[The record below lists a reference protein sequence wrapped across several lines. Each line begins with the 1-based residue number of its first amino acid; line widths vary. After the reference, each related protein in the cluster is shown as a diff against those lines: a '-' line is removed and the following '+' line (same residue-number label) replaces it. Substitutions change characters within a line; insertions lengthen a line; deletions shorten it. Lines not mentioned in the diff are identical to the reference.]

1 MSGAVDSVAQQR
13 DDEQTFASPE
23 ASVRVDELEGRHSTP
38 ATNKWLVAIAVIVPT
53 ILEVVDGTVVTV
65 IMPHIQGSLNA
76 AVDEVTWVLTSYLVA
91 NGIVIPLTGWLSA
104 LFGRKRFFL
113 LCIVLFTFS
122 SFLCG
127 AATNLPMLIV
137 FRLVQGASGAAMI
150 PLSQAILLETF
161 PPKEHGMAMAVWG
174 IGVMFAPIVGPVL
187 GGWITEHYSWR
198 WAFYINVPLGVL
210 AFFLMSAF
218 VHDPAYVRRSL
229 SRIDYVGLGLL
240 ILWIGG
246 AQLVLDRGER
256 ADWFAATWVW
266 VTSGMAGVAL
276 VAFVLWELR
285 HAAPIL
291 DFRLLGNRTYA
302 MGIVLNTLLGF
313 VLYSSVVLQPL
324 YAQTLLGYDAL
335 NAGVMMAPGGF
346 GTLVTMPLAGLLM
359 NRLDARWLL
368 ALGMAVTNYSLVMMS
383 HINLDVSMWH
393 LTWPR
398 IVWGLGMGFYF
409 VPLSAAAIGVVSKE
423 KMGDASALFNL
434 MRNLGGSVGVALAVT
449 LLSRR
454 AQFHQHVLVSHITP
468 YDPEAVARFT
478 YIWQGLLLSGADP
491 VTAQAQAGQLI
502 YLEVQRQSVL
512 MAFLDSF
519 WVIGVASLACV
530 PLVFLMRKFTGGMAV
545 GH

>member
-1 MSGAVDSVAQQR
+1 MSGAMNVA
-13 DDEQTFASPE
+13 DERVPDAGPTEALQEPHAAS
-23 ASVRVDELEGRHSTP
+23 
-38 ATNKWLVAIAVIVPT
+38 ATNKWLVAAAVIVPT
-53 ILEVVDGTVVTV
+53 ILEVVDGTVVAV
-65 IMPHIQGSLNA
+65 VMPHIQGSLNA

-113 LCIVLFTFS
+113 LCIALFTLS

-137 FRLVQGASGAAMI
+137 FRLLQGASGAAMI

-174 IGVMFAPIVGPVL
+174 VGVMFAPIVGPVL
-187 GGWITEHYSWR
+187 GGWITEHYTWR

-210 AFFLMSAF
+210 AFVLTSAF
-218 VHDPAYVRRSL
+218 VHDPVYVRRAL

-240 ILWIGG
+240 MLWIGG

-256 ADWFAATWVW
+256 ADWFAAAWVW
-266 VTSGMAGVAL
+266 VTSGTAAVAL
-276 VAFVLWELR
+276 VTFIFWEL
-285 HAAPIL
+285 HHTAPIV
-291 DFRLLGNRTYA
+291 DFRLLTNRNYT
-302 MGIVLNTLLGF
+302 MGVVLHTVLGF
-313 VLYSSVVLQPL
+313 VLYSSVTLQPL

-335 NAGVMMAPGGF
+335 NAGVMMMPGGF
-346 GTLVTMPLAGLLM
+346 GTLLTMPLAGVLM
-359 NRLDARWLL
+359 NRTDARWLL
-368 ALGMAVTNYSLVMMS
+368 LVGMLVTNYSLVMMS
-383 HINLDVSMWH
+383 HLTLDVSMGQMS
-393 LTWPR
+393 WPR

-409 VPLSAAAIGVVSKE
+409 VPLSAAAIGAVNKE

-454 AQFHQHVLVSHITP
+454 AQFHQHVLVAHVTP
-468 YDPEAVARFT
+468 YDPQATERFT
-478 YIWQGLLLSGADP
+478 YLWQGLIRSGTDP
-491 VTAQAQAGQLI
+491 MTAQAQAGQLI

-530 PLVFLMRKFTGGMAV
+530 PLVFLMRGFRGGMTI

>member
-1 MSGAVDSVAQQR
+1 MSGAVSSGQEHSSSAPQVDLPQ
-13 DDEQTFASPE
+13 PE
-23 ASVRVDELEGRHSTP
+23 ATNAAI
-38 ATNKWLVAIAVIVPT
+38 ATNKWLVAAAVIVPT

-65 IMPHIQGSLNA
+65 VMPHIQGSLNA

-210 AFFLMSAF
+210 AFVLTSAF
-218 VHDPAYVRRSL
+218 VHDPAYVRRTL

-240 ILWIGG
+240 MLWIGG

-256 ADWFAATWVW
+256 ADWFAAAWVW
-266 VTSGMAGVAL
+266 VTSGMAAAAL
-276 VAFVLWELR
+276 VTFILWELR
-285 HAAPIL
+285 YAAPIV
-291 DFRLLGNRTYA
+291 DFRLLKNRTYA
-302 MGIVLNTLLGF
+302 VGIVLNTLLGF
-313 VLYSSVVLQPL
+313 VLYSSVTLQPL

-346 GTLVTMPLAGLLM
+346 GTLLTMPLAGLLM

-368 ALGMAVTNYSLVMMS
+368 VVGMAVTNYSLVMMS
-383 HINLDVSMWH
+383 HVTLDISMWQ
-393 LTWPR
+393 LSWAR

-434 MRNLGGSVGVALAVT
+434 MRNLGGSVGVALAIT

-454 AQFHQHVLVSHITP
+454 AQFHQHVLVSHVTP
-468 YDPEAVARFT
+468 YDPQATERFT
-478 YIWQGLLLSGADP
+478 YIWQGLIQAGADP

-530 PLVFLMRKFTGGMAV
+530 PLVFLMRKFTGGMTI